1 MKKLFLAWCLIFGYS
16 LLSAQPYDFGHP
28 MPVGAYYY
36 PEHWPEAQWDRDLGK
51 MAELG
56 FQFTHFGEFAW
67 AMMEPEEGQF
77 DFEWLDKAVGLADKH
92 GLKVIMC
99 TPTPTPPAWLTEK
112 HPEILT
118 VNDQGLTQHHG
129 SRLHVS
135 YNHPTYRYYTER
147 IVRKL
152 AERYGQDERIW
163 GWQVDNE
170 PHYGVLY
177 DYSEGHERA
186 FQDWLREKYGSIDSL
201 NIAWGAVFW
210 SQSYNHFG
218 QVQIPNKNRAPQGAN
233 PHALLDFQR
242 FNAEELAEA
251 LRFQADLL
259 KSLVDKRQWVTTN
272 YAYFKFLPSVD
283 PFLNREDFDFAAHTM
298 YLTSGFLSDEGGPLA
313 HRLGSGLELAFSQ
326 EFAESVNGYTG
337 IMELQPGQINWGVIN
352 PQPLPGAVRMWGWH
366 AFGLGDEFVCT
377 YRFRQPLFGGE
388 QTHKGVMET
397 DGVTVARGGK
407 EYVQFI
413 EELQQLTKSGDLKA
427 DATMPAALKARKTAF
442 YWEQDN
448 LWSLGNQPHH
458 SDWDSWAH
466 HYTYYQNLKRLGAPV
481 TFVSP
486 GEAVDPEEYPFWV
499 VPAAHMI
506 DPSQVK
512 IWEDYA
518 RAGGHL
524 ILSVRTGTKD
534 HNSHIWEALLQEPIW
549 DLIGARVEY
558 YDHLPAKY
566 PGQVSM
572 GGKTY
577 PWHIW
582 GDVLSPMEGTRVLAS
597 HDSEYYKGAPAV
609 VSRDLGAGSVT
620 YTGVWSDNWE
630 LEYEVLR
637 AVYGKAGAKILNL
650 PPYVFT
656 EWRDGVYV
664 AVNYSSK
671 AVEAPVPDGAKVLL
685 GGRQLEPG
693 GVTVWVE

>member
-1 MKKLFLAWCLIFGYS
+1 
-16 LLSAQPYDFGHP
+16 
-28 MPVGAYYY
+28 
-36 PEHWPEAQWDRDLGK
+36 
-51 MAELG
+51 
-56 FQFTHFGEFAW
+56 
-67 AMMEPEEGQF
+67 
-77 DFEWLDKAVGLADKH
+77 
-92 GLKVIMC
+92 
-99 TPTPTPPAWLTEK
+99 
-112 HPEILT
+112 
-118 VNDQGLTQHHG
+118 
-129 SRLHVS
+129 
-135 YNHPTYRYYTER
+135 
-147 IVRKL
+147 
-152 AERYGQDERIW
+152 
-163 GWQVDNE
+163 
-170 PHYGVLY
+170 
-177 DYSEGHERA
+177 
-186 FQDWLREKYGSIDSL
+186 
-201 NIAWGAVFW
+201 
-210 SQSYNHFG
+210 
-218 QVQIPNKNRAPQGAN
+218 
-233 PHALLDFQR
+233 
-242 FNAEELAEA
+242 
-251 LRFQADLL
+251 
-259 KSLVDKRQWVTTN
+259 
-272 YAYFKFLPSVD
+272 
-283 PFLNREDFDFAAHTM
+283 M
-298 YLTSGFLSDEGGPLA
+298 YLTSGYLSDEGGPLA

-481 TFVSP
+481 TFISP

-506 DPSQVK
+506 DPSQVQ

-518 RAGGHL
+518 RSGGHL

-534 HNSHIWEALLQEPIW
+534 NNSHIWEALLQEPIW

-572 GGKTY
+572 EGKTY

-582 GDVLSPMEGTRVLAS
+582 GDVLTPMEGTTVLAS

-637 AVYGKAGAKILNL
+637 KVFGKAGAEILNL

-656 EWRDGVYV
+656 EWRDGVYI

-671 AVEAPVPDGAKVLL
+671 AVEAPVPDGADVLL
-685 GGRQLEPG
+685 GGRRLEPG